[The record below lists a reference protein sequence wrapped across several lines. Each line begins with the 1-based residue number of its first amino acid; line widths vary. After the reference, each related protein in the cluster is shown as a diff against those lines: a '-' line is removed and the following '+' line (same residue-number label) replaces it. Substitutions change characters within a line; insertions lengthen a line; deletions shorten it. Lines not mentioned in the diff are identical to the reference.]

1 MSLIP
6 RAESFSR
13 LKVSQGWNC
22 LSTPGLKV
30 SQGWNCLSWKCLTA
44 ESVFWSQGCKFLT
57 VETVSGLKVSSR
69 LWFGKAIN
77 FAAFTKFL
85 FGYDRKVHFLL
96 DFNLDSKRHDYPKHQ
111 LYGTAATTMWNS
123 IHIRQRPLGWPFSK
137 PFSNSK
143 ETKSTKQQ
151 SGT

>member
-1 MSLIP
+1 MEKNKAAIYFHFFSLKRSLWMFLSSYVIFSEIFWKFPISNGMVFKIMSK
-6 RAESFSR
+6 
-13 LKVSQGWNC
+13 LKS
-22 LSTPGLKV
+22 SLK
-30 SQGWNCLSWKCLTA
+30 
-44 ESVFWSQGCKFLT
+44 
-57 VETVSGLKVSSR
+57 LKVSSWR
-69 LWFGKAIN
+69 TVICFLSLVWQSN
-77 FAAFTKFL
+77 KFSCL
-85 FGYDRKVHFLL
+85 YKNPGYDRKVHFLL

-143 ETKSTKQQ
+143 ETKRTKQQ